1 MVRISILLLFL
12 HFSVDRSITMDEEK
26 TINLGSKSCRLIL
39 KGTSDH
45 NAIFLS
51 LHDDENTSV
60 IAFNEVSQS
69 IDNPV
74 LIELQQS
81 GSRFIKYG
89 YNGLDYLVDPNRIFT
104 EIGINNTLKKNNKTV
119 HAELK
124 VAIKK
129 VSSQMVDLILP
140 NDKKKYIVA
149 IHNNSNDN
157 YSAKSYVG
165 SNDAEKIY
173 MNPSEDPDD
182 FFFVTNLQ
190 DFEFF
195 KTKKRNVVLQSL
207 IALDDGSFS
216 IYCAR
221 INQAYINIEAQDG
234 HKETQKLMIKEAY
247 QLIQSKQK

>member
-1 MVRISILLLFL
+1 MVRILILLFFL
-12 HFSVDRSITMDEEK
+12 PLSVDRSLPIDEEK
-26 TINLGSKSCRLIL
+26 TINLGSKSCKLIL
-39 KGTSDH
+39 KGKLEN

-89 YNGLDYLVDPNRIFT
+89 YNGLDYLIDPNRIFT

-119 HAELK
+119 PAELK
-124 VAIKK
+124 VALKK
-129 VSSQMVDLILP
+129 VSIQLIDLILP
-140 NDKKKYIVA
+140 KDKKKYIVA

-195 KTKKRNVVLQSL
+195 KTKKRNVILQSL
-207 IALDDGSFS
+207 KALDDGSFS

-221 INQAYINIEAQDG
+221 INQPYINIEAQEG

>member
-1 MVRISILLLFL
+1 MVRILILLFFL
-12 HFSVDRSITMDEEK
+12 PLSVDRSLPIDEEK
-26 TINLGSKSCRLIL
+26 TINLGSKSCKLIL
-39 KGTSDH
+39 KGKLEN

-89 YNGLDYLVDPNRIFT
+89 YNGLDYLIDPNRIFT

-119 HAELK
+119 PAELK
-124 VAIKK
+124 VALKK
-129 VSSQMVDLILP
+129 VSIQLIDLILP
-140 NDKKKYIVA
+140 KDKKKYIVA

-195 KTKKRNVVLQSL
+195 KTKKRNVILQSL
-207 IALDDGSFS
+207 KALDDGSFS

-221 INQAYINIEAQDG
+221 INQPYINIEAQDG

>member
-1 MVRISILLLFL
+1 MVRILILLFFL
-12 HFSVDRSITMDEEK
+12 PLSVDRSLPIDEEK
-26 TINLGSKSCRLIL
+26 TIILGSKSCKLIL
-39 KGTSDH
+39 KGKLEN

-89 YNGLDYLVDPNRIFT
+89 YNGLDYLIDPNRIFT

-119 HAELK
+119 PAELK
-124 VAIKK
+124 VALKK
-129 VSSQMVDLILP
+129 VSIQLIDLILP
-140 NDKKKYIVA
+140 KDKKKYIVA

-195 KTKKRNVVLQSL
+195 KTKKRNVILQSL
-207 IALDDGSFS
+207 KALDDGSFS

-221 INQAYINIEAQDG
+221 INQPYINIEAQDG